1 METTQSN
8 ERFRIL
14 FVDDEQRIL
23 DGLRNILRRERA
35 RWDMH
40 FALGGHA
47 ALEQMNQAPFD
58 VLVTDMR
65 MPGMSGVQLLE
76 QVRHASPQT
85 ARIVLSGYAERA
97 VVISALPVVHQYLS
111 KPCDGE
117 TLRTAIERTL
127 ALAPVLAAPA
137 LRRLVGGLD
146 RLPSVPAL
154 YWELRRAAVD
164 PHVDLSSIAK
174 IVEADPAMGTK
185 VLQLVNSAYFGIG
198 QHVASIAHAIR
209 LLGIETLGALV
220 LSAGV
225 FETQSLDQERAKR
238 IVDVQQR
245 SVAVA
250 RLAATLFGADEIPQ
264 DELFTAGLIH
274 NVGEMVLAMSEAP
287 PGSIDLEVARS
298 QRPRHVVEREMFGV
312 SHAEIGAYLLGMW
325 GMPSSVVEVAAY
337 HHHPS
342 TAPLKSTALVLAVHV
357 ADALVDIGDEPPP
370 IDLEFLAR
378 CGRANE
384 LQGWI
389 ATARQSQ
396 MRGA

>member
-1 METTQSN
+1 
-8 ERFRIL
+8 
-14 FVDDEQRIL
+14 
-23 DGLRNILRRERA
+23 
-35 RWDMH
+35 
-40 FALGGHA
+40 
-47 ALEQMNQAPFD
+47 
-58 VLVTDMR
+58 
-65 MPGMSGVQLLE
+65 MSGVQLLE

-111 KPCDGE
+111 KPCDSE

-127 ALAPVLAAPA
+127 ALAPLLAAPA

-154 YWELRRAAVD
+154 YWDLRRAATD

-198 QHVASIAHAIR
+198 QHVASITHAIR

-225 FETQSLDQERAKR
+225 FETQSLDEDRAKR
-238 IVDVQQR
+238 ILDVQQR

-250 RLAATLFGADEIPQ
+250 RLASTLFGAERIPQ

-274 NVGEMVLAMSEAP
+274 NVGEMVLAMGETP
-287 PGSIDLEVARS
+287 PASLDEEVARS
-298 QRPRHVVEREMFGV
+298 QRPRHVVERELFGV

-337 HHHPS
+337 HHRP
-342 TAPLKSTALVLAVHV
+342 TDAPLNATRLVLAIHV
-357 ADALVDIGDEPPP
+357 ADALVDIDDRPPA
-370 IDLEFLAR
+370 IDMEFLAR

-396 MRGA
+396 TRGA